1 MPKAWNW
8 KKTVFRGALVGLE
21 GDGRS
26 LIGDEDVPQRRQEGV
41 RGYEDGLG
49 GRSSGTE
56 RGKRDFRGQ
65 LVIYWSL

>member
-49 GRSSGTE
+49 GC
-56 RGKRDFRGQ
+56 
-65 LVIYWSL
+65 